1 MRFGDVLSLMEFVRD
16 FNSLFVN
23 KVIFLYR
30 NYIVDK

>member
-1 MRFGDVLSLMEFVRD
+1 MRFGDVLSLMKFVRD

-30 NYIVDK
+30 NYMVDK